1 MRPHI
6 ITLGYS
12 DLKRSRRFYERGLG
26 FKASSA
32 SQDDIVFY
40 PTGGPVLALYP
51 RTALAKDATI
61 SPKGSGFAGV
71 SLAFNVASKGE
82 VAKILGQAKKAGGRV
97 VKSAQDVFW
106 GGHSGYFRDPDGHLW
121 EVAWNPF
128 FKFDKNGNLKLP
140 K

>member
-6 ITLGYS
+6 VTLGYS
-12 DLKRSRRFYERGLG
+12 DLKRSRRFYEKGLG

-40 PTGGPVLALYP
+40 PTGGSVLALYP
-51 RTALAKDATI
+51 RTALAKDAGV
-61 SPKGSGFAGV
+61 SAKGSGFAGV
-71 SLAFNVASKGE
+71 SLAFNVASKAE
-82 VAKILGQAKKAGGRV
+82 VAKILALAKKAGGSV
-97 VKSAQDVFW
+97 VKAAQDVFW

-128 FKFDKNGNLKLP
+128 FKFDRKGNLKLP

>member
-6 ITLGYS
+6 ITLGYK

-40 PTGGPVLALYP
+40 PTGGAVLALYP
-51 RTALAKDATI
+51 RKLLAKDAAVA
-61 SPKGSGFAGV
+61 SKGSGFAGFT
-71 SLAFNVASKGE
+71 LAYNVGTRAE
-82 VAKILGQAKKAGGRV
+82 VARVLTKAAKAGGKIVRA
-97 VKSAQDVFW
+97 AQDAVW
-106 GGHSGYFRDPDGHLW
+106 GGHSGYFADPDGHLW
-121 EVAWNPF
+121 EAAWNPF

-140 K
+140 Q